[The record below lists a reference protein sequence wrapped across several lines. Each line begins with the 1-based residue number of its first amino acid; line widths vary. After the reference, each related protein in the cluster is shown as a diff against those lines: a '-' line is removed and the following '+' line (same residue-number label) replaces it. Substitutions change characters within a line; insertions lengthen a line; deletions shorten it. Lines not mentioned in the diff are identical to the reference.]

1 MKKPTLFRIW
11 KERLSY
17 CLYGKNFIRN
27 LRKKC
32 LWEKK
37 QTFWISDANR
47 RDVPDRIKNRFQG

>member
-17 CLYGKNFIRN
+17 CLYRKELYQN

-37 QTFWISDANR
+37 QTFWISDAKPAR
-47 RDVPDRIKNRFQG
+47 CP